1 MNDHVIICGFGS
13 TGRSAA
19 TELINRGVDAAD
31 IVVVDVDPD
40 SIRHAGTLGF
50 VAIDGDA
57 TRNAVLEQAAIDRAR
72 AVVVAPNRDDTA
84 VLITLTAR
92 ELNPDVHIVTGGR
105 ERENLHLLR
114 QGGADQVIE
123 STAAVG
129 RMLGMATEAPEAVR
143 VLDDLLASG
152 TGLELVSV
160 EPVVDGDEVTMPP
173 GCRLVSITRDGK
185 RLPPSE
191 TRTEDLRAGD
201 RLIVL
206 RESVNGGA

>member
-1 MNDHVIICGFGS
+1 MAERTQKSKTTNE
-13 TGRSAA
+13 RSDE
-19 TELINRGVDAAD
+19 T
-31 IVVVDVDPD
+31 
-40 SIRHAGTLGF
+40 
-50 VAIDGDA
+50 
-57 TRNAVLEQAAIDRAR
+57 
-72 AVVVAPNRDDTA
+72 
-84 VLITLTAR
+84 
-92 ELNPDVHIVTGGR
+92 
-105 ERENLHLLR
+105 
-114 QGGADQVIE
+114 
-123 STAAVG
+123 
-129 RMLGMATEAPEAVR
+129 TEAPEAVR